1 MNPNDPNVALVEIV
15 AERLGEA
22 LCNEVVFV
30 DGAIAGLLITDPAQP
45 GIRPTQDVDLLCDVA
60 ALSEYHRIET
70 RLRGRGFVQDTREGA
85 PVCRWRLGDLAIDMM
100 PTQEAVLGFSNRW
113 YPLASR
119 FREAL
124 ALPSGRVVRV
134 IRAPVFVATKLEA
147 FHGRGGGDYLASHD
161 LEDLVAVI
169 DGRGELQDECHQ
181 SPPEL
186 RAYLADQF
194 TTLLRTPAFVDALR
208 GHLPGDEASQRRF
221 PGLIRSLQTLAGL
234 PRT

>member
-1 MNPNDPNVALVEIV
+1 MNPRDPNVALVEIV

-22 LCNEVVFV
+22 LRSEVVFV
-30 DGAIAGLLITDPAQP
+30 GGAIAGLLITDPAQP
-45 GIRPTQDVDLLCDVA
+45 GIRPTQDVDLICDVA
-60 ALSEYHRIET
+60 ALSDYHRIET
-70 RLRGRGFVQDTREGA
+70 A
-85 PVCRWRLGDLAIDMM
+85 
-100 PTQEAVLGFSNRW
+100 
-113 YPLASR
+113 
-119 FREAL
+119 
-124 ALPSGRVVRV
+124 VRV
-134 IRAPVFVATKLEA
+134 IRAPVFIATKLEA

-194 TTLLRTPAFVDALR
+194 TTSLRTPAFVDALR

-234 PRT
+234 PRA